1 MRATQRR
8 RKHEVAQMTGDIT
21 IRQLGPADRDAF
33 FALRLRGLKSH
44 PAAFGQS
51 YDEAIERG
59 PSQHDAMLSGTRT
72 ALGNFLL
79 GAFSSND
86 GALVGTV
93 GLVRETHTK
102 EQHKAYVI
110 GMYVADE
117 AMGRGVG
124 HALLTELLARA
135 AQVQGLRQVTL
146 LVTSANDTARA
157 LYESM
162 GFRRYGC
169 EPEALCIDGAYHD
182 ADLMVRFID

>member
-1 MRATQRR
+1 
-8 RKHEVAQMTGDIT
+8 MTSDVS

-33 FALRLRGLKSH
+33 FALRLRGLKNH

-59 PSQHDAMLSGTRT
+59 PSQHDPMLSGART

-79 GAFSSND
+79 GAFSATD

-93 GLVRETHTK
+93 GLLRERSAK

-117 AMGRGVG
+117 AAGHGVG
-124 HALLTELLARA
+124 RALLTELLARA
-135 AQVQGLRQVTL
+135 AQVEGLRQVTL
-146 LVTSANDTARA
+146 LVTSENVSARA
-157 LYESM
+157 LYESL
-162 GFRRYGC
+162 GFQRYGC
-169 EPEALCIDGAYHD
+169 EPDALCIDGTFHD
-182 ADLMVRFID
+182 ADLMVRFMSPR

>member
-1 MRATQRR
+1 
-8 RKHEVAQMTGDIT
+8 MTNDIA

-33 FALRLRGLKSH
+33 FALRLRGLKNH

-51 YDEAIERG
+51 YDEAVERG
-59 PSQHDAMLSGTRT
+59 ASQHDAMLSGART
-72 ALGNFLL
+72 VLGNFLL
-79 GAFSSND
+79 GAFSAQD

-93 GLVRETHTK
+93 GLLRETHAK

-117 AMGRGVG
+117 AAGRGVG
-124 HALLTELLARA
+124 RALLSDLLVRA

-146 LVTSANDTARA
+146 LVTSENGAART
-157 LYESM
+157 LYESL

-169 EPEALCIDGAYHD
+169 EPDALCIDGVYHD
-182 ADLMVRFID
+182 ADLMVWFVPARSPD